1 MAAEDVTAADPRVAA
16 FVDALSSL
24 ERDGEV
30 DPLCQL
36 YGDDAE
42 VGSVQSA
49 PPARGPE
56 AARAFWT
63 SYRASVGAA
72 HSRFRSIVVEGDRAA
87 LEWQTESPA
96 GEGVSYDG
104 VTMLEF
110 DGPSIQRSWA
120 YFNPAVPGE
129 RLTTVQEGE

>member
-1 MAAEDVTAADPRVAA
+1 MAAEDATATDPRVAA
-16 FVDALSSL
+16 FVDALARL

-30 DPLCQL
+30 DLLCQL
-36 YGDDAE
+36 YAADAE
-42 VGSVQSA
+42 VGSVQST

-63 SYRASVGAA
+63 SYRASLGAA
-72 HSRFRSIVVEGDRAA
+72 RSQLRSIVVEGDRAA
-87 LEWQTESPA
+87 LEWRTESPA
-96 GEGVSYDG
+96 GQGVSYDG

-110 DGPSIQRSWA
+110 EGSDLRRSWA

-129 RLTTVQEGE
+129 RLITARDGE